1 MRTPVRRQ
9 EGNEDNQHD
18 ENGGF
23 TRSHG
28 FTVSQVSQWVNAD
41 KKFLLLLYY
50 IFLYYYYYIIYIKIK
65 EVHVIS
71 IRKKHTHVIP
81 MIRETR
87 ETKVTGEAVL

>member
-9 EGNEDNQHD
+9 EGNENKQHD
-18 ENGGF
+18 EKGGF

-41 KKFLLLLYY
+41 KKFLLLYY
-50 IFLYYYYYIIYIKIK
+50 IFLYYYYYIYIKIK

-71 IRKKHTHVIP
+71 IRKKHTLVIP

>member
-1 MRTPVRRQ
+1 MRTSVRRQ
-9 EGNEDNQHD
+9 EGNENQQND
-18 ENGGF
+18 EIGGF

-50 IFLYYYYYIIYIKIK
+50 TFLYYYYYIYIKIK

-71 IRKKHTHVIP
+71 IRKKHTLVIP

-87 ETKVTGEAVL
+87 ETKVTREAVL